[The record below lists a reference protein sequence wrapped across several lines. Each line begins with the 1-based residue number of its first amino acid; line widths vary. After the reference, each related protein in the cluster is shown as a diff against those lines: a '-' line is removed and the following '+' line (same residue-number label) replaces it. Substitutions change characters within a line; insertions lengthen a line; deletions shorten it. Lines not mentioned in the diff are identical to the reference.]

1 MRTETYSAQTIKDFM
16 RSHIVVTLQQIQKAI
31 GHGSRRTVFRKFAQL
46 DYLSSYSHGGKYYTL
61 VETVQFDKHGLWE
74 HNGIHFSKH
83 GTLGDTAVALV
94 SESSDGL
101 YCAELDE
108 IAGVSCGSTLAKL
121 CVSMRLDRKKVDGR
135 YLYCAADK
143 EINARQ
149 LRARTAAVVARP
161 VKRKTDEESGK
172 MISLFFD
179 TLNERQRRLYAGL
192 ESARLGHGGD
202 AQMAHAL
209 QLDPATVS
217 RGRHELLSGEV
228 IKDRIRKPGGGRKRI
243 EKKTSK

>member
-1 MRTETYSAQTIKDFM
+1 MNQINLTWRLLEVIVRANETKHATTTLKNTE
-16 RSHIVVTLQQIQKAI
+16 
-31 GHGSRRTVFRKFAQL
+31 
-46 DYLSSYSHGGKYYTL
+46 
-61 VETVQFDKHGLWE
+61 
-74 HNGIHFSKH
+74 
-83 GTLGDTAVALV
+83 
-94 SESSDGL
+94 
-101 YCAELDE
+101 
-108 IAGVSCGSTLAKL
+108 
-121 CVSMRLDRKKVDGR
+121 
-135 YLYCAADK
+135 

-228 IKDRIRKPGGGRKRI
+228 IKERIRKPGGGRKRI

>member
-1 MRTETYSAQTIKDFM
+1 MRTETYSAQIIKDFM

-31 GHGSRRTVFRKFAQL
+31 GHGSRRTVFRKFAQF

-143 EINARQ
+143 DVRG
-149 LRARTAAVVARP
+149 VVAIFEFSIL
-161 VKRKTDEESGK
+161 KN
-172 MISLFFD
+172 
-179 TLNERQRRLYAGL
+179 LNF
-192 ESARLGHGGD
+192 
-202 AQMAHAL
+202 
-209 QLDPATVS
+209 
-217 RGRHELLSGEV
+217 
-228 IKDRIRKPGGGRKRI
+228 
-243 EKKTSK
+243 